1 MLTKWIHCLNWRSFR
16 IPRVFP
22 HLGKMPLRFTRPFC
36 LPFST
41 PPNELL
47 VLNAD
52 TIGPKVIERARE
64 RCATKEGD
72 SHHVHLRVTVSFSL
86 GEGAN
91 PRDGVPFHPSAA
103 SKSHDDSPISTGI
116 AGSFRSEPKNMD
128 LFPILLAMFCE
139 LESARKVLLWE
150 VNCVTKLY
158 VQFGGEWRGARSFVE

>member
-52 TIGPKVIERARE
+52 TIGPKVIERESVE
-64 RCATKEGD
+64 RHRKATAIMSTYG
-72 SHHVHLRVTVSFSL
+72 LRSL
-86 GEGAN
+86 SLLERGAN
-91 PRDGVPFHPSAA
+91 PRDGVPFHPPSAA
-103 SKSHDDSPISTGI
+103 SKSHDDSPISTGR
-116 AGSFRSEPKNMD
+116 AGSFHSDSKFMHERLSY
-128 LFPILLAMFCE
+128 LAMLCQ
-139 LESARKVLLWE
+139 ATRKVL
-150 VNCVTKLY
+150 
-158 VQFGGEWRGARSFVE
+158 